1 MPNSPKQTNEC
12 KLWIK
17 ETTSKIMSKMSAV
30 KSITSSYAPSIT
42 NYFNVGH
49 LLGGGADVPSLKIFI
64 DVVNS
69 FYN

>member
-1 MPNSPKQTNEC
+1 
-12 KLWIK
+12 
-17 ETTSKIMSKMSAV
+17 MSAV
-30 KSITSSYAPSIT
+30 KSITSSYALRIT

-49 LLGGGADVPSLKIFI
+49 FLGGGTDVPSLKIFI